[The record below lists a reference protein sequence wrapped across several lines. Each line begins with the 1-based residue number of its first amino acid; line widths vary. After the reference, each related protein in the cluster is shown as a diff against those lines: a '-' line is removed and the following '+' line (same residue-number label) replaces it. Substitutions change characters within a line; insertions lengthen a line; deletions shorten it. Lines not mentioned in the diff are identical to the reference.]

1 MGAGTIHLSRMFGLR
16 CKSTTAKESR
26 FQVVS
31 WPVNIKNNTK
41 DIIINL
47 SSLIITELTSKLT
60 CIIYRVLLTCHVEGE
75 EVIN

>member
-1 MGAGTIHLSRMFGLR
+1 M
-16 CKSTTAKESR
+16 
-26 FQVVS
+26 S
-31 WPVNIKNNTK
+31 WPVNIKNNTN